1 MKRALHTGGHDSPC
15 GIPYVSVQDSP
26 VLTDP
31 HKLVGLRVS
40 ESVLIRTRESKHIP
54 CFLESC
60 TCSFICISPQAFRLN
75 KAGT

>member
-31 HKLVGLRVS
+31 HKLVGLRLS
-40 ESVLIRTRESKHIP
+40 ESVLIRTREANT
-54 CFLESC
+54 FLVSWIRNLVLVHLYA
-60 TCSFICISPQAFRLN
+60 SVHRPS
-75 KAGT
+75 G